1 MRLSPSTQQ
10 LLASIEHRKDLDWMD
25 VIDHLQRQLI
35 VEAIGSDPTEQE
47 IQQGLKILRSAHH
60 LFGENDEEFRQL
72 SLYVRHNRAQ
82 RGQWKV
88 GDQAEDVML
97 ISLDGQQRSLFS
109 YHQHDD
115 RPMLVICGSYT

>member
-1 MRLSPSTQQ
+1 MLVFVSFR
-10 LLASIEHRKDLDWMD
+10 
-25 VIDHLQRQLI
+25 
-35 VEAIGSDPTEQE
+35 
-47 IQQGLKILRSAHH
+47 ILRSAHH

-97 ISLDGQQRSLFS
+97 ISLDGQPRSLFS

-115 RPMLVICGSYT
+115 RPMLIICGSYT